1 MDSAKA
7 ESMLDAAEQVLRDEG
22 YAALTSRRV
31 AEILGVKQRLIY
43 YYFRTMDEL
52 ILAAFKRLAIRD
64 LNRLKAG
71 IQSERP
77 LHEVWDVCINTTD
90 ARLISEFMALANH
103 HEGVRTEVI
112 SFIEESRK
120 LQIAALKKAIA
131 KSNIPSASIP
141 LDAIVLI
148 GTSLALTLNRE
159 SSLGVKKGHPA
170 MKKLIKEFLDGLE
183 A

>member
-1 MDSAKA
+1 MTVPTRRMGSMDSAKA

-31 AEILGVKQRLIY
+31 AEILGVKQRLSY

-52 ILAAFKRLAIRD
+52 TLAAFKRLAIRD

-71 IQSERP
+71 IHSERP

-103 HEGVRTEVI
+103 HEGIAAEVI
-112 SFIEESRK
+112 AFIEESRK
-120 LQIAALKKAIA
+120 LQIAALKKAIG
-131 KSNIPSASIP
+131 KNNVGSTTMP
-141 LDAIVLI
+141 
-148 GTSLALTLNRE
+148 
-159 SSLGVKKGHPA
+159 
-170 MKKLIKEFLDGLE
+170 LE
-183 A
+183 AMVNTLSFDSATS